1 MHHNLKPFKI
11 TNRFFAILGCILLL
25 LSSCT
30 VRDTISGLI
39 NIESAKPVSP
49 AKTASTQASSCNIF
63 RDSNRFSENAYKVVV
78 CKLKLLTAGYLFH
91 HGQVVYTEET
101 SRLNFK
107 FVHKLPKYILFKK
120 IKYLIFY

>member
-1 MHHNLKPFKI
+1 MHHNLKPRNI

-30 VRDTISGLI
+30 VRDAISGLI

-63 RDSNRFSENAYKVVV
+63 GDSNSFSEKTYKVVV
-78 CKLKLLTAGYLFH
+78 CKLKLPAVGYFFH
-91 HGQVVYTEET
+91 HGQVLSTGDI
-101 SRLNFK
+101 SRLHFK

-120 IKYLIFY
+120 IKYLIF

>member
-1 MHHNLKPFKI
+1 MHYNLKPI
-11 TNRFFAILGCILLL
+11 NMTNRFFAIVGCILLL

-49 AKTASTQASSCNIF
+49 AKTASKQAASCNIF

-91 HGQVVYTEET
+91 YGQVLYAGNT
-101 SRLNFK
+101 SRLHFK

-120 IKYLIFY
+120 IKYFIF